1 MLASWLCVAAFRRVC
16 RKIGSSR
23 QVCAGKECC
32 FIMTDETGAKSQ
44 DRRWEPGHH
53 RRRQDNCRYKTA
65 TEVSAGKFSK
75 LRFFAFR
82 KTVRTTQTQIGHGL
96 NGLTMAERRNFFTAE
111 GAEATPRGAEDCAT
125 ALYLGLH
132 YVVQKTTRERCSA
145 VLGVP
150 RRSLGAL
157 GGKKITSFRHPQ

>member
-1 MLASWLCVAAFRRVC
+1 
-16 RKIGSSR
+16 
-23 QVCAGKECC
+23 
-32 FIMTDETGAKSQ
+32 MTDETGAKSQ

-132 YVVQKTTRERCSA
+132 YVVQKTIRALFRTS
-145 VLGVP
+145 

-157 GGKKITSFRHPQ
+157 GGKKITSFRRPAFFQFADVPTLKSEDPQNHKYVSFRISV